1 MDIEYEVN
9 IMATEIKAPS
19 TVASPQWP
27 ARNEPELYHD
37 LMSPAAFE
45 DNGVAFP
52 EPEAGMAKYYATNLS
67 GDFAREAVQIFGG
80 YGYMR
85 ELTHDSSH
93 YHVGEIYRDA

>member
-37 LMSPAAFE
+37 LMSPVETLAIRAEVRGRF
-45 DNGVAFP
+45 NGHRC
-52 EPEAGMAKYYATNLS
+52 
-67 GDFAREAVQIFGG
+67 D
-80 YGYMR
+80 
-85 ELTHDSSH
+85 
-93 YHVGEIYRDA
+93 